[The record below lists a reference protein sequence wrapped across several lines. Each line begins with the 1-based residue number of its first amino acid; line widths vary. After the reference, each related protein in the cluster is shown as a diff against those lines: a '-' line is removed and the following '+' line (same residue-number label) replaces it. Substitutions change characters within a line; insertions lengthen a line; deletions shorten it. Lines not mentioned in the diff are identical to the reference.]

1 MSKLSVLEGTV
12 QKTHEW
18 LRDIKQGLGFDN
30 DRAAYAAL
38 RGTLHALRDQLQTD
52 EIAQLGA
59 QLPLLVRGIYYE
71 GWDPRGDAAAGRST
85 PDFLERVAHELR
97 DHPELHDIVSVAQ
110 TVLGVVASHVS
121 PGEIDQVVHVL
132 PPETRKLWLEA
143 AFPQAPR

>member
-1 MSKLSVLEGTV
+1 MSRLSVLESTV
-12 QKTHEW
+12 QRTHEW

-71 GWDPRGDAAAGRST
+71 SWNPKPATATRRVRT
-85 PDFLERVAHELR
+85 DFLSSIRHGLH
-97 DHPELHDIVSVAQ
+97 DHPELRDTIKVAQ
-110 TVLGVVASHVS
+110 TVLGVISAHVS

-132 PPETRKLWLEA
+132 PAETRKLWLEA
-143 AFPQAPR
+143 AFPQPSR

>member
-1 MSKLSVLEGTV
+1 MSRLSVLESTI

-71 GWDPRGDAAAGRST
+71 SWDPKPAAATVSGR
-85 PDFLERVAHELR
+85 PDFLGSISHELHAHPELR
-97 DHPELHDIVSVAQ
+97 DTIQVAQ
-110 TVLGVVASHVS
+110 TVLGVISAHVS
-121 PGEIDQVVHVL
+121 SGEIDQVVHVL
-132 PPETRKLWLEA
+132 PADVRKLWLEA
-143 AFPQAPR
+143 AFPQPSR